1 MKKWIGMALAMC
13 LLLTACGG
21 KTAQAPEQEEP
32 AASEE
37 EPAQP
42 QQQPE
47 ALGEPE
53 TPEEPVYADWQ
64 VAYAAF

>member
-1 MKKWIGMALAMC
+1 MKKWMGMVLAMC

-21 KTAQAPEQEEP
+21 NTSQAPEQEEP
-32 AASEE
+32 VVTEE

-47 ALGEPE
+47 
-53 TPEEPVYADWQ
+53 TPEGPGIRGID
-64 VAYAAF
+64 FPICTG